1 MKKKSGN
8 LFELP
13 PKCPALADK
22 LNGIF
27 GWRHTYQVHQR
38 QKGIPHG
45 NQYLYK
51 SYSLNLPRKNPDSWV
66 VVHHLQ
72 SQSGILDPE
81 DNISDVAD
89 DREELIASFE
99 DAGAGPDP
107 GVQQGGGDGAS
118 GSSVGTGSPDIFQVA
133 PGSNNGTG
141 GGGAGG
147 GDGPGAV
154 VVVVP
159 PTVSTSSQQPPP
171 AGGTASSIISSTDT
185 TTASASAAAA
195 AAGGSAGGG
204 GSGGVTTT
212 TTTTGGSCIE
222 VTANEPVPLGLGLQ
236 VRRGSEPSLHQIGV
250 TDQRSPLYN
259 VNPNGHHQETTK
271 RWSAAP
277 VCRSDDAAAGG
288 GGGGTTPGGNLSV
301 AAYLMSSPEWNVPEE
316 DVSSSSPP
324 PPTSAQAFNRF
335 GRLSMQFL
343 GADATTSGYRWM
355 EAAEKAATGSHHHH
369 HHYQQQHQTSNHQQ
383 GNGSSSSYQQQPY
396 HHHHQHSHSGI
407 YQSPSSSSSHSI
419 GGGGGSANNSF
430 STKSLP
436 RESTRKEPLGQ
447 AKPIDDSIREKE
459 SEMLLVV
466 NETGGPLGLT
476 AIPDAERGGLLVQSV
491 ESGSRAERGRVR
503 RGDRILEINGIKL
516 VGLSEVSVQEH
527 LRKSLAST
535 ELRLWVIRGSK
546 HQQQQQQNAT
556 DKSNGSDGSVAALSR
571 LVTGGSGSR
580 YQRRTTNTATGSQ
593 MIEAEEVPAP
603 AKVATVS
610 PTRKMPGGPSTA
622 AASLLQVA
630 NTRKLGKR
638 IEITLTKGDHGLGF
652 SVTTRDNPAG
662 GHCPIYIKNILPK
675 GAAVEDGRLKPG
687 DRLLEV
693 EGIPMTGKSQT
704 EVVSI
709 LRGTPHGA
717 TLTLVVSRQQ
727 ELAADSKE
735 REIGFGV
742 EHEPKNSPPK
752 PPAPVMPKPSSLK
765 QQQQQQ
771 QQSPSKTGKTGSSSD
786 SNSYVTMTGGSY
798 SSVAKHTANGS
809 GTPKTP
815 TVHKKPLAS
824 ILKSASTNQMTEL
837 FQQQQQQQDSV
848 LLNGGSSLASGGGGS
863 SSITSS
869 GSLAGAAWKNREILT
884 LHIPVHDTEK
894 AGLGV
899 SVKGKTG
906 SASGGGSSSNSSS
919 ASTTN
924 NGSSSHG
931 NRSSDGDLG
940 IFVKSVLHGGAASRD
955 GRLKMNDQLLSVNGV
970 SLLGQSNAEAMD
982 TLRRAML
989 QSGGSYPGKII
1000 LTVARRIGRPV
1011 STGELLESVD
1021 TRTSSTG
1028 NGSEQQQHSGNG
1040 GTTVIYLSPERQ
1052 QNSKQNDSKVAQQA
1066 KRYSNPVLD
1075 RLTGGTGTAGRG
1087 GSLRGTATNQHHP
1100 AHGSST
1106 AQGSSPGSGGV
1117 GNLNDNPSLQRNHH
1131 AQLNQR
1137 GGGGGGGG
1145 GTTDYS
1151 MASPPL
1157 TGNGGGS
1164 SLRNDSYY
1172 LATHDQWNLPSSG
1185 LNGNTS
1191 SGAVLIEEDP
1201 EPNTPTFTSGVGRM
1215 TTVVDGGSSVD
1226 RNTSTPHGTS
1236 GSVDPTYA
1244 SQLSLETLPSPLDA
1258 FSRDAIGRRSMSEKH
1273 HAAMDARETGTY
1285 QRNKKLREERE
1296 REGKLMQLTSGSGAS
1311 GGGGGSM
1318 ESIHQMARM
1327 SSLKHQQHH
1336 GGGTLKLGA
1345 SSDASTVGTG
1355 SHHHQQ
1361 QLQQQQSSLYAEA
1374 LDKLGDLG
1382 PSLGMKKSSSLESLQ
1397 TMVQEIQMAD
1407 EPRGPVALRT
1417 PRGRGREEILRA
1429 VVERP
1434 PEMKAK
1440 KHWLLEDATEETN
1453 SDGNAGGSPFVVARN
1468 TPCQSSLNDGK
1479 GGGTKLRPKKSGGL
1493 LRGIG
1498 HMFRFGKHRKDV
1510 VLPSSSGGVTGTMM
1524 AADYTT
1530 SSGTITKSASSS
1542 AANATVVQ
1550 SMASEAWP
1558 SDQQQQQQQQHLQQ
1572 GHGQSVA
1579 TATPTSAGSGSYV
1592 VYEPGS
1598 VERSASSGLIFQH
1611 QPPHYQP
1618 PPPPPTSNRYSHYV
1632 NYDELQQQISRR
1644 HHHYHS
1650 QRSARNTPPIAE
1662 LGLQQQ
1668 HQPQSLHHHH
1678 TNAAVGL
1685 LGQNLHLAQQK
1696 YKSVRPASSYYD
1708 SSVGG
1713 GYETISHTGPPNAAS
1728 AGGNT
1733 SNSSN
1738 NSNTINNN
1746 NNNESSSSTNHHRK
1760 AASSTSIGSG
1770 GSLLQS
1776 SGKQQ
1781 SEANVNNNN
1790 NSNSSYHH
1798 AQHQN
1803 MESWHPGP
1811 ALVGSGN
1818 GTGTGSSG
1826 VTGAG
1831 GSMRNH
1837 RGPFVTQ
1844 VQIQNQYQ

>member
-1 MKKKSGN
+1 MKVTVCFGETR
-8 LFELP
+8 FVVPCP
-13 PKCPALADK
+13 PGTTVLK
-22 LNGIF
+22 LEQEAIL
-27 GWRHTYQVHQR
+27 R
-38 QKGIPHG
+38 
-45 NQYLYK
+45 YK
-51 SYSLNLPRKNPDSWV
+51 RKNPDSWV